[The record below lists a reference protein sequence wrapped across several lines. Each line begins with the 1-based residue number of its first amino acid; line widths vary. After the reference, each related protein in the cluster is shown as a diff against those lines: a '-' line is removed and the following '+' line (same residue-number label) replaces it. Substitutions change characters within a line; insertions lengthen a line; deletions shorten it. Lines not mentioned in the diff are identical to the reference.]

1 MATLTKILD
10 SKLETLTFP
19 DKDEDFESFSEP
31 FESRLCL
38 LKLSSV
44 PLDTEHNR
52 NPASNRSQKLPQREK
67 GEQETVRS
75 LAQNKQMVRKKTL
88 SL

>member
-1 MATLTKILD
+1 MATLTRTVH
-10 SKLETLTFP
+10 SKPETLMFP

-52 NPASNRSQKLPQREK
+52 NPASNRSQKIASTKNGSEFGAK
-67 GEQETVRS
+67 
-75 LAQNKQMVRKKTL
+75 
-88 SL
+88 

>member
-1 MATLTKILD
+1 MAFL
-10 SKLETLTFP
+10 

-52 NPASNRSQKLPQREK
+52 NPASNRSQKLPQREN
-67 GEQETVRS
+67 G
-75 LAQNKQMVRKKTL
+75 NKKRFGVWRKVNKW
-88 SL
+88 SERRR